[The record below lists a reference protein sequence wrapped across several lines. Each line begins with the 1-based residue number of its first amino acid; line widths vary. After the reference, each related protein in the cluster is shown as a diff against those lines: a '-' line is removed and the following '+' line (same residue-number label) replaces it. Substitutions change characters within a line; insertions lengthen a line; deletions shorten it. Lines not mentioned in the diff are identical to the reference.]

1 MLENAAKPNSI
12 INVLIIIA
20 LYSIFWVIVTV
31 VLPIISIV
39 LRLHSKESQIINDQ
53 TPDIMQDMWTDAGFF
68 NLVAKDCF
76 SFERSYWSNLP
87 SLSKSIITNKSPA
100 FLLYGLLPYWS
111 KIVFA
116 NNISSIYLTYLIKIF
131 YRKFL
136 CDFLWIQ
143 SISSVR
149 VTSSCIYQVQISH

>member
-53 TPDIMQDMWTDAGFF
+53 TPDIMQDM
-68 NLVAKDCF
+68 
-76 SFERSYWSNLP
+76 
-87 SLSKSIITNKSPA
+87 
-100 FLLYGLLPYWS
+100 
-111 KIVFA
+111 
-116 NNISSIYLTYLIKIF
+116 
-131 YRKFL
+131 
-136 CDFLWIQ
+136 
-143 SISSVR
+143 
-149 VTSSCIYQVQISH
+149 